1 MPVDAREST
10 GTGCE
15 WKLRAMSYT
24 ARRPTLRL
32 FMDAYDV
39 LGAESAASPLAL
51 QRAYTRAL
59 RNAPRD
65 QLSSIEAAYRL
76 VREAPLRH
84 HRVSTGADPDRP
96 WTDDELEWAWRR
108 AQLENAM
115 AYVLGLTVGSL
126 AICVYGWVILPRLW
140 SWSYVAGPLIAV
152 VLVGTVAA
160 FALSRVPSSVHLWR
174 AIEMYQLLTGS
185 N

>member
-1 MPVDAREST
+1 MFGQMAH
-10 GTGCE
+10 
-15 WKLRAMSYT
+15 T
-24 ARRPTLRL
+24 ARRPTLSL

-51 QRAYTRAL
+51 RRAYKREL
-59 RNAPRD
+59 RNAPHDR
-65 QLSSIEAAYRL
+65 QSSIKAAYLL

-96 WTDDELEWAWRR
+96 WTEDELERAWRR

-115 AYVLGLTVGSL
+115 AYVLGLTLGSL
-126 AICVYGWVILPRLW
+126 AICVYGWVILPRVW
-140 SWSYVAGPLIAV
+140 SWSYVAAPLIAV
-152 VLVGTVAA
+152 VLVGTVTA

-174 AIEMYQLLTGS
+174 AIEMYQLLTGA